1 MSYIRMRLGRFF
13 AVREIQISL
22 VYLLKNFDIDTVSR
36 KKPHPVPTIV
46 GVISTTCDEPL
57 IFTPKK

>member
-1 MSYIRMRLGRFF
+1 MRLGRFF